1 MRLPISLRRA
11 PRSLSRREY
20 AGLVK
25 NPHRSWVGKY
35 LISPM
40 VIVAL
45 QCGRSSNMWIHARKT
60 AIALFLAAGMV
71 SYPALNLHAARSA
84 SVASGKNGVV
94 VAGEKRAAAIGTQV
108 LERGGNAADATTAA
122 LLALSVTKIG
132 SFTIGGEASVILYDV
147 HQQKAH
153 ALWAQGA
160 APLDPQ
166 AIAWYLKNGMPG
178 SDIRT
183 AAVPAVVD
191 LCVTLLKQYGTI
203 SFEEAVKPTLA
214 LLDAGGPSWYVDTS
228 DGSKIET
235 GRNWQADLARTL
247 RKLVEAEQKTKGTR
261 EERLQ
266 AVADRFY
273 RGDIADELEAWYISQ
288 GGFLRKRDLAAHR
301 TYIEDPVSVDYRGY
315 QVLKCGPWTQGP
327 FLLEGL
333 RLLEGFDLK
342 KMGLL
347 SPDYVHTVTEVMKL
361 AMADRDEYYAD
372 PRFADVPMK
381 GLLSEEYA
389 KIRRPLIDPKK
400 ASLELRPGDPD
411 QMKAVKKGLRSFPT
425 QGGTTTLTVVD
436 RWGNMVAA
444 TPSGLGSTAGPA
456 GNTGIIHGSR
466 LISLN
471 TWPGHPNCIAPGK
484 RPRITLSPALVLKSG
499 KPVVAISVAGG
510 DLQDQA
516 GLQLVLD
523 HIEFGMHAASAVSTP
538 RFATEHHISSFG
550 PEGPKLGSLQV
561 NRDVPEETVKQLEH
575 RGHKVQLTSGEI
587 GGAAMISCDLAGECE
602 GSGSASQSGGK

>member
-1 MRLPISLRRA
+1 MHFSLRIELRNA
-11 PRSLSRREY
+11 
-20 AGLVK
+20 V
-25 NPHRSWVGKY
+25 
-35 LISPM
+35 
-40 VIVAL
+40 
-45 QCGRSSNMWIHARKT
+45 T
-60 AIALFLAAGMV
+60 ALFLAGGLLLYGA
-71 SYPALNLHAARSA
+71 SNLQAPRSG
-84 SVASGKNGVV
+84 SVASGRNGIV
-94 VAGEKRAAAIGTQV
+94 VAGEKRAADIGTQV
-108 LERGGNAADATTAA
+108 LEKGENAADATTAA

-132 SFTIGGEASVILYDV
+132 SFTIGGEASVIFYDA
-147 HQQKAH
+147 HERKAH
-153 ALWAQGA
+153 VLWAQGA

-166 AIAWYLKNGMPG
+166 AISWYLKNGMPA

-191 LCVTLLKQYGTI
+191 LCVTLLQQYGTI

-214 LLDAGGPSWYVDTS
+214 LLDAGGPSWYIDTS
-228 DGSKIET
+228 DGSRIET

-247 RKLVEAEQKTKGTR
+247 RKLVEAEQKTKGNR
-261 EERLQ
+261 EVRLQ

-288 GGFLRKRDLAAHR
+288 GGFLRKPDLAAHR

-315 QVLKCGPWTQGP
+315 RVLKCGPWTQGP
-327 FLLEGL
+327 YLLEGL

-347 SPDYVHTVTEVMKL
+347 SADYIHTVTEVMKL

-372 PRFADVPMK
+372 PRFVQVPMK
-381 GLLSEEYA
+381 RLLSEEYA
-389 KIRRPLIDPKK
+389 KIRRPLIDPLQ
-400 ASLELRPGDPD
+400 ASLELRPGDPY
-411 QMKAVKKGLRSFPT
+411 QMKSIRKGTLSFPT

-466 LISLN
+466 LISFN

-484 RPRITLSPALVLKSG
+484 RPRITLSPALVLKEG

-516 GLQLVLD
+516 GLQLILD
-523 HIEFGMHAASAVSTP
+523 FIEFSMHSATAVSTP
-538 RFATEHHISSFG
+538 RFATAHHISSFG
-550 PEGPKLGSLQV
+550 QEGPKLGSLQV
-561 NRDVPEETVKQLEH
+561 NRDVPEETLKELEH

-587 GGAAMISCDLAGECE
+587 GGAAMIWCDLGTTSECE
-602 GSGSASQSGGK
+602 GSGSAARNAGK

>member
-1 MRLPISLRRA
+1 MHLSLRSKLRKA
-11 PRSLSRREY
+11 ATTLLLTGGLLLS
-20 AGLVK
+20 GT
-25 NPHRSWVGKY
+25 
-35 LISPM
+35 
-40 VIVAL
+40 
-45 QCGRSSNMWIHARKT
+45 SN
-60 AIALFLAAGMV
+60 LL
-71 SYPALNLHAARSA
+71 ARSP

-94 VAGEKRAAAIGTQV
+94 VAGEKRAADIGTRV
-108 LERGGNAADATTAA
+108 LENGGNAVDATTAS

-132 SFTIGGEASVILYDV
+132 AFTFGGEASVIFYDV
-147 HQQKAH
+147 RQKKAH

-166 AIAWYLKNGMPG
+166 AISWYLKNGMPG
-178 SDIRT
+178 GDVRT

-203 SFEEAVKPTLA
+203 SFEDAVKPTLT
-214 LLDAGGPSWYVDTS
+214 LLDAGGPTWYMDSS
-228 DGSKIET
+228 DGRKIET
-235 GRNWQADLARTL
+235 GRNWYADLARTM
-247 RKLVEAEQKTKGTR
+247 RKLVEAEQKAKGSR

-288 GGFLRKRDLAAHR
+288 GGFLRKKDLAAHQ
-301 TYIEDPVSVDYRGY
+301 TYIEDPVSLDYRGY

-347 SPDYVHTVTEVMKL
+347 SADYIHTVTEVMKL
-361 AMADRDEYYAD
+361 GMADRDEYYAD
-372 PRFADVPMK
+372 PRFVDVPMK
-381 GLLSEEYA
+381 ELLSEPYA
-389 KIRRPLIDPKK
+389 KIRRPLIDPQK
-400 ASLELRPGDPD
+400 ASLELRPGDPYE
-411 QMKAVKKGLRSFPT
+411 MKSVKKALRSFPT

-456 GNTGIIHGSR
+456 GTTGIIHGSR

-516 GLQLVLD
+516 GLELILD
-523 HIEFGMHAASAVSTP
+523 HIEFGMNASKAMSTP
-538 RFATEHHISSFG
+538 RFATAHHISSFG

-561 NRDVPEETVKQLEH
+561 NRDVSDETVKDLEH
-575 RGHKVQLTSGEI
+575 RGHKVERTSEEI
-587 GGAAMISCDLAGECE
+587 GGAAMISCDLATTNLCE
-602 GSGSASQSGGK
+602 GSGSAAQTATK

>member
-1 MRLPISLRRA
+1 MHFSLRIELRNA
-11 PRSLSRREY
+11 
-20 AGLVK
+20 V
-25 NPHRSWVGKY
+25 
-35 LISPM
+35 
-40 VIVAL
+40 
-45 QCGRSSNMWIHARKT
+45 T
-60 AIALFLAAGMV
+60 ALFLAGGLLLYGA
-71 SYPALNLHAARSA
+71 SNLQAPRSG
-84 SVASGKNGVV
+84 SVASGKNGIV
-94 VAGEKRAAAIGTQV
+94 VAGEKRAADIGTQV
-108 LERGGNAADATTAA
+108 LEKGGNAADATTAA

-132 SFTIGGEASVILYDV
+132 SFTIGGEASVIFYDA
-147 HQQKAH
+147 HERKAH
-153 ALWAQGA
+153 VLWAQGA

-166 AIAWYLKNGMPG
+166 AISWYLKNGMPA

-191 LCVTLLKQYGTI
+191 LCVTLLQQYGTI

-214 LLDAGGPSWYVDTS
+214 LLDAGGPSWYIDTS
-228 DGSKIET
+228 DGSRIET

-247 RKLVEAEQKTKGTR
+247 RKLVEAEQKTKGNR
-261 EERLQ
+261 EVRLQ

-315 QVLKCGPWTQGP
+315 RVLKCGPWTQGP
-327 FLLEGL
+327 YLLEGL

-347 SPDYVHTVTEVMKL
+347 SADYIHTVTEVMKL

-372 PRFADVPMK
+372 PRFVQVPMK
-381 GLLSEEYA
+381 RLLSEEYA
-389 KIRRPLIDPKK
+389 KIRRPLIDPLQ
-400 ASLELRPGDPD
+400 ASLELRPGDPY
-411 QMKAVKKGLRSFPT
+411 QMKSIRKGTLSFPT

-466 LISLN
+466 LISFN

-484 RPRITLSPALVLKSG
+484 RPRITLSPALVLKEG

-516 GLQLVLD
+516 GLQLILD
-523 HIEFGMHAASAVSTP
+523 FIEFSMHSATAVSTP
-538 RFATEHHISSFG
+538 RFATAHHISSFG
-550 PEGPKLGSLQV
+550 QEGPKLGSLQV
-561 NRDVPEETVKQLEH
+561 NRDVPEETLKELEH

-587 GGAAMISCDLAGECE
+587 GGAAMIWCDLGTTSECE
-602 GSGSASQSGGK
+602 GSGSAARNAGK

>member
-1 MRLPISLRRA
+1 MHFSLRIELRNA
-11 PRSLSRREY
+11 
-20 AGLVK
+20 V
-25 NPHRSWVGKY
+25 
-35 LISPM
+35 
-40 VIVAL
+40 
-45 QCGRSSNMWIHARKT
+45 T
-60 AIALFLAAGMV
+60 ALFLAGGLLLYGA
-71 SYPALNLHAARSA
+71 SNLQAPRSG
-84 SVASGKNGVV
+84 SVASGRNGIV
-94 VAGEKRAAAIGTQV
+94 VAGEKRAADIGTQV
-108 LERGGNAADATTAA
+108 LEKGGNAADATTAA

-132 SFTIGGEASVILYDV
+132 SFTIGGEASVIFYDA
-147 HQQKAH
+147 HERKAH
-153 ALWAQGA
+153 VLWAQGA

-166 AIAWYLKNGMPG
+166 AISWYLKNGMPA

-191 LCVTLLKQYGTI
+191 LCVTLLQQYGTI

-214 LLDAGGPSWYVDTS
+214 LLDAGGPSWYIDTS
-228 DGSKIET
+228 DGSRIET

-247 RKLVEAEQKTKGTR
+247 RKLVETEQKTKGNR
-261 EERLQ
+261 EVRLQ

-315 QVLKCGPWTQGP
+315 RVLKCGPWTQGP
-327 FLLEGL
+327 YLLEGL

-347 SPDYVHTVTEVMKL
+347 SADYIHTVTEVMKL

-372 PRFADVPMK
+372 PRFVQVPMK
-381 GLLSEEYA
+381 RLLSEEYA
-389 KIRRPLIDPKK
+389 KIRRPLIDPLQ
-400 ASLELRPGDPD
+400 ASLELRPGDPY
-411 QMKAVKKGLRSFPT
+411 QMKSIRKGTLSFPT

-466 LISLN
+466 LISFN

-484 RPRITLSPALVLKSG
+484 RPRITLSPALVLKEG

-516 GLQLVLD
+516 GLQLILD
-523 HIEFGMHAASAVSTP
+523 FIEFSMHSATAVSTP
-538 RFATEHHISSFG
+538 RFATAHHISSFG
-550 PEGPKLGSLQV
+550 QEGPKLGSLQV
-561 NRDVPEETVKQLEH
+561 NRDVPEETLKELEH

-587 GGAAMISCDLAGECE
+587 GGAAMIWCDLGTTSECE
-602 GSGSASQSGGK
+602 GSGSAARNAGK

>member
-1 MRLPISLRRA
+1 MHLSLWIDLPKAATTL
-11 PRSLSRREY
+11 LL
-20 AGLVK
+20 AGGLLLYGTS
-25 NPHRSWVGKY
+25 N
-35 LISPM
+35 
-40 VIVAL
+40 L
-45 QCGRSSNMWIHARKT
+45 Q
-60 AIALFLAAGMV
+60 
-71 SYPALNLHAARSA
+71 AARSA
-84 SVASGKNGVV
+84 SVASGKKGIV
-94 VAGEKRAAAIGTQV
+94 VAGEKRAADIGTQV
-108 LERGGNAADATTAA
+108 LEKGGNAADAATAS

-132 SFTIGGEASVILYDV
+132 AFTIGGEASVIFYDV

-160 APLDPQ
+160 APLDPE
-166 AIAWYLKNGMPG
+166 AIQWYLKHGMPG

-203 SFEEAVKPTLA
+203 SFEEAVQPTLA
-214 LLDAGGPSWYVDTS
+214 LLDGGGPSWYIDTS
-228 DGSKIET
+228 DGSRIET

-247 RKLVEAEQKTKGTR
+247 RKLVEAEQKTKGNR
-261 EERLQ
+261 DARLQ

-273 RGDIADELEAWYISQ
+273 RGDIADELEAWYRSQ

-301 TYIEDPVSVDYRGY
+301 TYIEDPVSLDYRGF

-333 RLLEGFDLK
+333 RLLQGFDLK

-347 SPDYVHTVTEVMKL
+347 SADYIHTVTEVMKL

-372 PRFADVPMK
+372 PRFVQVPMK
-381 GLLSEEYA
+381 ELLSEPYA
-389 KIRRPLIDPKK
+389 KVRRPLIDPEK
-400 ASLELRPGDPD
+400 ASLELRPGDPY
-411 QMKAVKKGLRSFPT
+411 QMKPVKKGMRSFPA

-516 GLQLVLD
+516 GLQLILD
-523 HIEFGMHAASAVSTP
+523 HIEFGMHSATAVSTP
-538 RFATEHHISSFG
+538 RFATAHHISSFG

-561 NRDVPEETVKQLEH
+561 NRDVPEATLKELEH

-587 GGAAMISCDLAGECE
+587 GGAAMIWCDLAGTRECE
-602 GSGSASQSGGK
+602 GSGSAAQSAAK

>member
-1 MRLPISLRRA
+1 MRLSLWIDLRKA
-11 PRSLSRREY
+11 ATTLLLATGLLLS
-20 AGLVK
+20 GTS
-25 NPHRSWVGKY
+25 H
-35 LISPM
+35 
-40 VIVAL
+40 L
-45 QCGRSSNMWIHARKT
+45 Q
-60 AIALFLAAGMV
+60 
-71 SYPALNLHAARSA
+71 AARSA
-84 SVASGKNGVV
+84 SVASGKNGIV
-94 VAGEKRAAAIGTQV
+94 VAGEKRAADIGTQV
-108 LERGGNAADATTAA
+108 LEKGGNAADAATAA

-132 SFTIGGEASVILYDV
+132 AFTMGGEASVLFFDV

-166 AIAWYLKNGMPG
+166 AIAWYLKNGMPA

-214 LLDAGGPSWYVDTS
+214 LLDAGGPTWYIDTS
-228 DGSKIET
+228 DGSRIET

-247 RKLVEAEQKTKGTR
+247 RKLVEAEQKTKGNR
-261 EERLQ
+261 EQRLQ

-288 GGFLRKRDLAAHR
+288 GGFLKKDLAAHQ

-327 FLLEGL
+327 YLLEGL

-347 SPDYVHTVTEVMKL
+347 SPDYIHTVTEVMKL

-372 PRFADVPMK
+372 PRFVDVPMK
-381 GLLSEEYA
+381 ELLSEEYA
-389 KIRRPLIDPKK
+389 KIRRPLIDPLR
-400 ASLELRPGDPD
+400 ASLELRPGDPY
-411 QMKAVKKGLRSFPT
+411 QMKSVKKGLRSFPT

-516 GLQLVLD
+516 GLQLILD
-523 HIEFGMHAASAVSTP
+523 SIEFGMHASTAVATP
-538 RFATEHHISSFG
+538 RFATAHHISSFG
-550 PEGPKLGSLQV
+550 PEGPKLGSLEV
-561 NRDVPEETVKQLEH
+561 NRDVPEGTVKELEH

-587 GGAAMISCDLAGECE
+587 GGAAMISCDLAANNECQ
-602 GSGSASQSGGK
+602 GSGSAAQNAGK

>member
-1 MRLPISLRRA
+1 MQRFLWNGLRKPA
-11 PRSLSRREY
+11 T
-20 AGLVK
+20 
-25 NPHRSWVGKY
+25 
-35 LISPM
+35 
-40 VIVAL
+40 AL
-45 QCGRSSNMWIHARKT
+45 
-60 AIALFLAAGMV
+60 LLAAGLLL
-71 SYPALNLHAARSA
+71 YGTTHLHAARSA
-84 SVASGKNGVV
+84 SVASGKNGIV
-94 VAGEKRAAAIGTQV
+94 VAGEKRAAEIGTQV
-108 LERGGNAADATTAA
+108 LGKGGNAADAATAA

-132 SFTIGGEASVILYDV
+132 AFTMGGEASVLFYDV
-147 HQQKAH
+147 HEQKAH

-214 LLDAGGPSWYVDTS
+214 LLDAGGPTWYIDSS
-228 DGSKIET
+228 DGSRIET

-247 RKLVEAEQKTKGTR
+247 RKLVEAEKKTKGNR
-261 EERLQ
+261 EARLQ

-288 GGFLRKRDLAAHR
+288 GGFLRKRDLAAHQ
-301 TYIEDPVSVDYRGY
+301 TYIEDPVSLDYRGY

-347 SPDYVHTVTEVMKL
+347 SADYIHTVTEVMKL

-372 PRFADVPMK
+372 PRFVDVPMK
-381 GLLSEEYA
+381 ELLSEDYA
-389 KIRRPLIDPKK
+389 KIRRPLIDPHK

-484 RPRITLSPALVLKSG
+484 RPRITLSPALVMKSG
-499 KPVVAISVAGG
+499 KPVVAVSVAGG

-516 GLQLVLD
+516 GLQLILD
-523 HIEFGMHAASAVSTP
+523 AIEFGMHSATAVSTP
-538 RFATEHHISSFG
+538 RFATAHHISSFG

-561 NRDVPEETVKQLEH
+561 NRDIPEKTVRELEH

-587 GGAAMISCDLAGECE
+587 GGAAMILCDPAAPRECE
-602 GSGSASQSGGK
+602 GSGSAAQSAGK

>member
-1 MRLPISLRRA
+1 MSSIKETGMHLSLWIELRKA
-11 PRSLSRREY
+11 ATTLLLTG
-20 AGLVK
+20 GLLLY
-25 NPHRSWVGKY
+25 GT
-35 LISPM
+35 
-40 VIVAL
+40 
-45 QCGRSSNMWIHARKT
+45 SN
-60 AIALFLAAGMV
+60 V
-71 SYPALNLHAARSA
+71 QAARSA
-84 SVASGKNGVV
+84 SVASGKSGIV
-94 VAGEKRAAAIGTQV
+94 VAGEKRAADIGTQV
-108 LERGGNAADATTAA
+108 LEKGGNAADATTAA

-132 SFTIGGEASVILYDV
+132 AFTIGGEASVIFYDV

-166 AIAWYLKNGMPG
+166 AISWYLKNGMPG

-191 LCVTLLKQYGTI
+191 LCVTLLKEYGTI

-214 LLDAGGPSWYVDTS
+214 LLDAGGPSWYIDTS
-228 DGSKIET
+228 DGSRIET

-247 RKLVEAEQKTKGTR
+247 RKLVDAEQKTKGNR
-261 EERLQ
+261 EVRLQ

-301 TYIEDPVSVDYRGY
+301 TYIEDPVSLDYRGY

-347 SPDYVHTVTEVMKL
+347 SADYIHTVTEVMKL

-372 PRFADVPMK
+372 PRFVEVPMK
-381 GLLSEEYA
+381 ELLSESYA
-389 KIRRPLIDPKK
+389 KIRRPLIDPQK
-400 ASLELRPGDPD
+400 ASLELRPGDPN
-411 QMKAVKKGLRSFPT
+411 QMKSVKKALRSFPT

-484 RPRITLSPALVLKSG
+484 RPRITLSPTLVLKSG

-516 GLQLVLD
+516 GLQLTLD
-523 HIEFGMHAASAVSTP
+523 HVEFGMHSATAVSTP

-561 NRDVPEETVKQLEH
+561 NRDVPEETLKELEH

-587 GGAAMISCDLAGECE
+587 GGAAMIWCDLAATNECE
-602 GSGSASQSGGK
+602 GSGSAAQNAKK

>member
-1 MRLPISLRRA
+1 MHFLLCIDLRKGA
-11 PRSLSRREY
+11 T
-20 AGLVK
+20 
-25 NPHRSWVGKY
+25 
-35 LISPM
+35 
-40 VIVAL
+40 AL
-45 QCGRSSNMWIHARKT
+45 
-60 AIALFLAAGMV
+60 LLAAG
-71 SYPALNLHAARSA
+71 LLLCTTTNLQAAGRSA
-84 SVASGKNGVV
+84 SVASGKYGIV
-94 VAGEKRAAAIGTQV
+94 VAGEKRAADIGTQV
-108 LERGGNAADATTAA
+108 LEKGGNAADATTAA

-132 SFTIGGEASVILYDV
+132 AFTIGGEASVLFYDV
-147 HQQKAH
+147 RQQKAH

-166 AIAWYLKNGMPG
+166 AIQWYLKNGMPA

-183 AAVPAVVD
+183 AAVPAAVD

-214 LLDAGGPSWYVDTS
+214 LLDAGAPSWYIDSS
-228 DGSKIET
+228 DGTRIET

-247 RKLVEAEQKTKGTR
+247 RKLVEAEQKTKGNR
-261 EERLQ
+261 EARLQ

-347 SPDYVHTVTEVMKL
+347 SADYIHTVTEAMKL
-361 AMADRDEYYAD
+361 SMADRDEYYAD
-372 PRFADVPMK
+372 TRFVEVPMK
-381 GLLSEEYA
+381 ELLSEPYA
-389 KIRRPLIDPKK
+389 EIRRPLIDPQK
-400 ASLELRPGDPD
+400 ASLELRPGDPY
-411 QMKAVKKGLRSFPT
+411 QMKSVKKGLRSFPT

-471 TWPGHPNCIAPGK
+471 TWTGHPNCIAPGK
-484 RPRITLSPALVLKSG
+484 RPRNTLSPALVLKSG
-499 KPVVAISVAGG
+499 KPVIAISVAGG

-516 GLQLVLD
+516 GLQLILD
-523 HIEFGMHAASAVSTP
+523 HIEFGMHAATAVSTP

-550 PEGPKLGSLQV
+550 PEGPKLGSLEV
-561 NRDVPEETVKQLEH
+561 NRDVPEETVKELEH

-587 GGAAMISCDLAGECE
+587 GGAAMISCDAAPASECE
-602 GSGSASQSGGK
+602 GSGSAAQNAGK